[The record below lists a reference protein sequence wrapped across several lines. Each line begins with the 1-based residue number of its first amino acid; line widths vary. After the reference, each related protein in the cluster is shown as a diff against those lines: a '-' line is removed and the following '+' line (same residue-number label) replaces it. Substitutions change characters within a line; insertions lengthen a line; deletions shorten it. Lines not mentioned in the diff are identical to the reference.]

1 LELNLTGVEPVSQ
14 TNLALIH
21 CQAAQLN
28 TGLVQLSLSR
38 TWANKLP
45 LNINENHLKEVI
57 EDLMAPDET
66 YLNYKRYIPVNLA
79 QLGVTKA

>member
-1 LELNLTGVEPVSQ
+1 M
-14 TNLALIH
+14 IH

-38 TWANKLP
+38 KRANNLP

-57 EDLMAPDET
+57 EDLMAPDEN
-66 YLNYKRYIPVNLA
+66 YLNYERYIPVNLA
-79 QLGVTKA
+79 QLGVTRA